1 VGYRATDPT
10 KLDTARE
17 DVIREHSVVSGSA
30 RLTFVLA
37 ILVLIFGGIASY
49 RSEVAS
55 NESIRWVRHSHEVLE
70 RLQSLLSDMTGV
82 ESSTRGFALTG
93 KESELAFYRAD
104 ISSALRDEEALRRL
118 TADNVVQQ
126 REFPGLE
133 TLIAQKTRVADA
145 VILLRRNE
153 GLEAAAEA
161 ADVDSDQLSMSGVQ
175 DIIRRLEDEDSRLLA
190 ERNSDAKT
198 RLDRNKRIL
207 IAGTGG
213 GLLMAIA
220 VGWSVQRDSAG
231 RELTRAL
238 WDSQEKYRTLLDGQN
253 YAIVMMDTQGNVLS
267 WNAGAE
273 RIEGYTAEEII
284 GQNFSCLFTASDI
297 KRGRPQEILG
307 LTAASGRHEEEAQ
320 RVRKDGTRF
329 LASLTFT
336 ALRDPAGNLW
346 GFSESSYDL
355 SNSTESEAKYRGL
368 LEAAPDAMVIADEQG
383 LIVLVNAQTE
393 SLFGYHRDELVG
405 QPVEMLVPQS
415 FRAAHP
421 QQRQGYTANPHKRII
436 DRGGELRGLR
446 RDGSEFPA
454 EIGLSPLE
462 TAEGILVTAAI
473 RDISL
478 RKKSEEQLMKTMDE
492 LKRSNDDLQQFAYV
506 ASHDLQEPLR
516 MVASYTQLIASRYQG
531 KLDAD
536 ADEFIAFAID
546 GCNRMQVLIQ
556 DLLAYSRAGTDGKA
570 LSEVSSEETLLAALA
585 NLGLTLEKSGAIV
598 THDLLPTIM
607 TDETQLRQVLQNLIG
622 NAIKYRGAEAPQVHV
637 SAKNDAK
644 KWIFSVRDNGLGIDP
659 KNFERIFILFQ
670 RLHGRN
676 EFEGT
681 GIGLAICKKIL
692 ERLGGRIWVESQLG
706 RGSTF
711 FFALPEIQVK

>member
-1 VGYRATDPT
+1 MGYRATDQT
-10 KLDTARE
+10 KVDTARKNR
-17 DVIREHSVVSGSA
+17 VRERSVVSGSA

-37 ILVLIFGGIASY
+37 ILILIFVGVVSY
-49 RSEVAS
+49 RSQVAS
-55 NESIRWVRHSHEVLE
+55 TESIRWVRHSHEVLE
-70 RLQSLLSDMTGV
+70 RLQSLLSDMRGV

-93 KESELAFYRAD
+93 KPSYLAIYSAD
-104 ISSALRDEEALRRL
+104 TASALRDEAALRRL
-118 TADNVVQQ
+118 TTDNAVQQ
-126 REFPGLE
+126 RELPGLE
-133 TLIAQKTRVADA
+133 GLIAQKTKLADA

-161 ADVDSDQLSMSGVQ
+161 VDIDSDQMGMSGVQ
-175 DIIRRLEDEDSRLLA
+175 DIIHRMQDEDSRLLA
-190 ERNSDAKT
+190 ERNTDAKT

-207 IAGTGG
+207 VAGTGV

-238 WDSQEKYRTLLDGQN
+238 WDSEEKYRMLLDGQN

-273 RIEGYTAEEII
+273 RIKGYAAQEII
-284 GQNFSCLFTASDI
+284 GHNFSCFFTEADI
-297 KRGRPQEILG
+297 KRGRPQEILRQ
-307 LTAASGRHEEEAQ
+307 TVASGRYEEEAK
-320 RVRKDGTRF
+320 RVRKDGTRY

-336 ALRDPAGNLW
+336 ALRDPSGNLW
-346 GFSESSYDL
+346 GYSESSYDL
-355 SNSTESEAKYRGL
+355 SNTTESEAKYRGL

-405 QPVEMLVPQS
+405 HPVEMLVPQS
-415 FRAAHP
+415 FRAPHP
-421 QQRQGYTANPHKRII
+421 QQRQGYAAHPHKRVM
-436 DRGGELRGLR
+436 DGGVELRGLR
-446 RDGSEFPA
+446 KDGSEFPA

-462 TAEGILVTAAI
+462 TTEGILVTAAI

-478 RKKSEEQLMKTMDE
+478 RKKSEKQLMNTMDE
-492 LKRSNDDLQQFAYV
+492 LKRSNEDLQQFAYV

-531 KLDAD
+531 KLDTD
-536 ADEFIAFAID
+536 ADEFIGFAVD
-546 GCNRMQVLIQ
+546 GCNRMQVLIH
-556 DLLAYSRAGTDGKA
+556 DLLTYSRAGTDGKA
-570 LSEVSSEETLLAALA
+570 LSEVSSEETLLAVLK
-585 NLGLTLEKSGAIV
+585 NLGVMLEKSGGIV
-598 THDLLPTIM
+598 THDPLPMVT

-622 NAIKYRGAEAPQVHV
+622 NAIKYRGVAAPRVHI
-637 SAKNDAK
+637 SAKNEAK

-659 KNFERIFILFQ
+659 KYFERIFVLFQ

-692 ERLGGRIWVESQLG
+692 ERLGGRIWVESRLG
-706 RGSTF
+706 QGSTF
-711 FFALPEIQVK
+711 FFALPEIEGK

>member
-10 KLDTARE
+10 KVDTARK

-37 ILVLIFGGIASY
+37 ILILIFGGIASY

-55 NESIRWVRHSHEVLE
+55 NESIRWVQHSHEVLE

-93 KESELAFYRAD
+93 KESDLAFYRAD

-118 TADNVVQQ
+118 TADNVVEQ

-145 VILLRRNE
+145 VILVRRNE
-153 GLEAAAEA
+153 GLEAAAKA
-161 ADVDSDQLSMSGVQ
+161 AGGDSDQLSMGGVQ
-175 DIIRRLEDEDSRLLA
+175 DIIRRLENEDSRLLA

-198 RLDRNKRIL
+198 QLDRNKRIL
-207 IAGTGG
+207 TAGTGV

-273 RIEGYTAEEII
+273 RIEGYTAQEII
-284 GQNFSCLFTASDI
+284 GQNFSCFFTATDI

-307 LTAASGRHEEEAQ
+307 LTAASGRHEEEAR

-393 SLFGYHRDELVG
+393 SLFGYHRHELVG
-405 QPVEMLVPQS
+405 QSVEMLVPQS
-415 FRAAHP
+415 FRAAHS
-421 QQRQGYTANPHKRII
+421 QQRQGYTANPHKRIM
-436 DRGGELRGLR
+436 DRGVELRGLR

-462 TAEGILVTAAI
+462 TADGILVTAAI

-478 RKKSEEQLMKTMDE
+478 RKKSEEQLMRTMDE
-492 LKRSNDDLQQFAYV
+492 LQRSNDDLQQFAYV

-536 ADEFIAFAID
+536 ADEFIAFAVD

-585 NLGLTLEKSGAIV
+585 NLGLMLEKSSAIV

-644 KWIFSVRDNGLGIDP
+644 RWIFSVRDNGLGIDP
-659 KNFERIFILFQ
+659 KYFERIFILFQ
-670 RLHGRN
+670 RLHGRH

-692 ERLGGRIWVESQLG
+692 ERLGGNIWVESQLG
-706 RGSTF
+706 QGSTF
-711 FFALPEIQVK
+711 FFALPEVQVK

>member
-10 KLDTARE
+10 KVDTARK
-17 DVIREHSVVSGSA
+17 DVVREHSLVSGSA

-37 ILVLIFGGIASY
+37 ILILIFGGIASY

-93 KESELAFYRAD
+93 KESDLAFYRAD

-118 TADNVVQQ
+118 TADNVVER

-145 VILLRRNE
+145 VILVRRNE
-153 GLEAAAEA
+153 GLEAAAKA
-161 ADVDSDQLSMSGVQ
+161 AGVDSDQLSMSGVQ
-175 DIIRRLEDEDSRLLA
+175 DIIRRLENEDSRLLA

-207 IAGTGG
+207 TAGTGV

-273 RIEGYTAEEII
+273 RIEGYTAQEII
-284 GQNFSCLFTASDI
+284 GQNFSCFFTATDI

-307 LTAASGRHEEEAQ
+307 LTAASGRHEEEAR

-393 SLFGYHRDELVG
+393 SLFGYHRHELVG
-405 QPVEMLVPQS
+405 QSVEMLVPQS
-415 FRAAHP
+415 FRAAHS
-421 QQRQGYTANPHKRII
+421 QQRQGYTANPHKRIM
-436 DRGGELRGLR
+436 DRGVELRGLR

-462 TAEGILVTAAI
+462 TADGILVTAAI

-478 RKKSEEQLMKTMDE
+478 RKKSEEQLMRTMDE
-492 LKRSNDDLQQFAYV
+492 LQRSNDDLQQFAYV

-536 ADEFIAFAID
+536 ADEFIAFAVD

-556 DLLAYSRAGTDGKA
+556 DLLAYSRAGTDGKT
-570 LSEVSSEETLLAALA
+570 LREVSSEETLLAALA
-585 NLGLTLEKSGAIV
+585 NLDLTLEKSGAIV

-644 KWIFSVRDNGLGIDP
+644 QWIFSVRDNGLGIDP
-659 KNFERIFILFQ
+659 KHFERIFILFQ

>member
-10 KLDTARE
+10 KLDTARK

>member
-10 KLDTARE
+10 KLDTARK

-153 GLEAAAEA
+153 GLKAAAEA

>member
-10 KLDTARE
+10 KLDTARK

-307 LTAASGRHEEEAQ
+307 LTAASGRHEEEAK

>member
-307 LTAASGRHEEEAQ
+307 LTAASGRHEEEAK